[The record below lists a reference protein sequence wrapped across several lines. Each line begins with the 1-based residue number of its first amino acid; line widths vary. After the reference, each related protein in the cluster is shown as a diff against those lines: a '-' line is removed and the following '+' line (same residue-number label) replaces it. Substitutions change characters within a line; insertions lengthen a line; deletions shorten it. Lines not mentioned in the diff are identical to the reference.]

1 MTVPAL
7 GCPGVSRWDLTRHG
21 LSSLP
26 YSPDTGGRVGK
37 GTMRGEEII
46 GCRFS
51 LFHPNICQDNC
62 GAFSLS
68 LSNEQPTLFYSTA
81 EEKLFWMHIF

>member
-7 GCPGVSRWDLTRHG
+7 GCPGILRWDLTRHG

-37 GTMRGEEII
+37 GAMRGEEIT
-46 GCRFS
+46 GCGLS
-51 LFHPNICQDNC
+51 LFRPNICHGSC
-62 GAFSLS
+62 GVPSLHK
-68 LSNEQPTLFYSTA
+68 EPTPFYSTA
-81 EEKLFWMHIF
+81 QETV